1 MDKIIEHIVK
11 GYLIN
16 EARHVYGGNSG
27 YVGYS
32 LSVRAAQAKQDG
44 KYPKTEFRK
53 MYGITPLLF
62 QFFIDNDI
70 VYVSEWHHTSMYG
83 NKTNFYSWSNKSY
96 KDCYL
101 DNIDEIK
108 KLFRLKKFE
117 VILTI
122 FEDSET
128 IAKRKQEELETR
140 QNELYS
146 QYQNYIQKAREIHPI
161 PNTYTTTNGV
171 LIKVNDVDYSTI
183 INSIDRQHIPVTA
196 YKNGEKLT
204 KRHGKKTRDFAFE
217 EFRNYINQNILT
229 FPEWK
234 KQYNK

>member
-117 VILTI
+117 EILTI

-204 KRHGKKTRDFAFE
+204 KRHGKKLEILLLKNFAITLIKIF
-217 EFRNYINQNILT
+217 
-229 FPEWK
+229 
-234 KQYNK
+234 